1 MESIDM
7 SNVPTES
14 KDGHDTSLHPPH
26 LPEAPG
32 WPIHPA
38 MITSAFE
45 LPGFRITRSFGLVRG
60 LTVRSP
66 GFGGSISA
74 SFQAMGGGDVQTLRE
89 LCEKARGD
97 AFFIMTQDAAR
108 YRANAVI
115 GFRYDTTEI
124 GQNLTEVLAYGTAVW
139 AEWTTDR
146 S

>member
-1 MESIDM
+1 M
-7 SNVPTES
+7 SNAPTGS
-14 KDGHDTSLHPPH
+14 KGGSGRSLHPPH

-45 LPGFRITRSFGLVRG
+45 LPGFRITRSLGVVRG

-66 GFGGSISA
+66 GVGGSISA
-74 SFQAMGGGDVQTLRE
+74 SFQALGGGDVQTLRE
-89 LCEKARGD
+89 LCEGARGD
-97 AFFIMTQDAAR
+97 AFFIMTEGAAR
-108 YRANAVI
+108 YGANAVI

-139 AEWTTDR
+139 AEW